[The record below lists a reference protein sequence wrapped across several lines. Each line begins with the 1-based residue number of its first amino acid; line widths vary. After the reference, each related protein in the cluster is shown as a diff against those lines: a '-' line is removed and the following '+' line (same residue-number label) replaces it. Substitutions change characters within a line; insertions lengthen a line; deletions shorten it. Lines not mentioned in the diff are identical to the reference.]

1 MGWSKSNKTTLLRER
16 EVKQMKTLA
25 LVTVSLLAVLF
36 VFSSDSILAE
46 QPAKMTVIAVDKMGS
61 VIEGAKV
68 AVTVGKEMNTFTTD
82 VNGKCLLETAGTLIT
97 SIEVTKGDC
106 TERLAPVG
114 ILDGMIIVI
123 TLHCWPA
130 G

>member
-1 MGWSKSNKTTLLRER
+1 
-16 EVKQMKTLA
+16 MKTLA
-25 LVTVSLLAVLF
+25 LVTISLLAVLF

-46 QPAKMTVIAVDKMGS
+46 QPAKMTIIAVDKMGS
-61 VIEGAKV
+61 VIEGAQV
-68 AVTVGKEMNTFTTD
+68 AVAVGKEMSTLTTD
-82 VNGKCLLETAGTLIT
+82 VKGKCLLETAGTLIT

-106 TERLAPVG
+106 IERLAPVG
-114 ILDGMIIVI
+114 ILDGMTIVI

>member
-1 MGWSKSNKTTLLRER
+1 
-16 EVKQMKTLA
+16 MKTLA
-25 LVTVSLLAVLF
+25 LVTISLSLLAVLF

-46 QPAKMTVIAVDKMGS
+46 QPAKMTVIAVDKMGNA
-61 VIEGAKV
+61 IEDAKV
-68 AVTVGKEMNTFTTD
+68 AVTVGKEMNTLTTD